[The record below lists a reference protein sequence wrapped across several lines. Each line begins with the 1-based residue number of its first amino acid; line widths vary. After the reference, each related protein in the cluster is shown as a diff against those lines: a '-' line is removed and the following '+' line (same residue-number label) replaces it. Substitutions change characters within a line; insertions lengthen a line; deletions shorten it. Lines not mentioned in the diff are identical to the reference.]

1 MKPKFDR
8 ILSQLDNEVY
18 KFRHFS
24 DQLFSTNFHFHKEI
38 QVNYIQEGSGQRVI
52 GDNISNFEKDELTLL
67 GSNLP
72 HVWYSNPANHLE
84 GKKAISITLFIDVD
98 KCLSLLEPLQETHS
112 IRNFFNQMDRG
123 VMFLGKTKKELTKLL
138 FAINEAED
146 LQRTIYFLQLLDR
159 LIKAEDFQYI
169 SSSSYRNRYSSQE
182 FKGNQ
187 VDHIIRFV
195 IENYNKE
202 IKLDEAAEM
211 ANMTKQAFCRFFKA
225 RTQKSFI
232 QFVNETRISIACQE
246 IMKTDNLISNVAY
259 DCGFSSLCNFN
270 KIFKSI
276 KGTTP
281 RQFKEKV
288 SGRRE
293 SL

>member
-38 QVNYIQEGSGQRVI
+38 QINYIQEGSGQRVI

-72 HVWYSNPANHLE
+72 HVWYSNQPSQPDEKQAM
-84 GKKAISITLFIDVD
+84 SITLFIDVE
-98 KCLSLLEPLQETHS
+98 KCLQILAQLQETHN
-112 IRNFFNQMDRG
+112 IRSFFNQMERG
-123 VMFLGKTKKELTKLL
+123 VIFTGKSKAQLTKLL
-138 FAINEAED
+138 FAINEAEN
-146 LQRTIYFLQLLDR
+146 LERTIYFLQLLNQ
-159 LIKAEDFQYI
+159 LTKTEDFQYI
-169 SSSSYRNRYSSQE
+169 SSTSYRNRYSSQE

-187 VDHIIRFV
+187 IDHIIRFV
-195 IENYNKE
+195 LENYNKD

-246 IMKTDNLISNVAY
+246 IMKNDNLISNVAY
-259 DCGFSSLCNFN
+259 DCGFSSLSNFN

-276 KGTTP
+276 KGITP
-281 RQFKEKV
+281 RQFKERLIGKN
-288 SGRRE
+288 E
-293 SL
+293 A

>member
-38 QVNYIQEGSGQRVI
+38 QINYIVEGTGQRVI

-72 HVWYSNPANHLE
+72 HVWYSNHPSQPE
-84 GKKAISITLFIDVD
+84 KKQAISITLFIDVE
-98 KCLSLLEPLQETHS
+98 KCLNILGQFQETHN
-112 IRNFFNQMDRG
+112 IRSFFNQMERG
-123 VMFLGKTKKELTKLL
+123 VIFTGKSKAQLTKLL
-138 FAINEAED
+138 FAINEAEN
-146 LQRTIYFLQLLDR
+146 LERTIYFLQLLNQ
-159 LIKAEDFQYI
+159 LTKTEDFQYI
-169 SSSSYRNRYSSQE
+169 SSTSYRNRYSSQE

-187 VDHIIRFV
+187 IDHIIRFV
-195 IENYNKE
+195 LENYNKD

-246 IMKTDNLISNVAY
+246 IMKNDNLISNVAY
-259 DCGFSSLCNFN
+259 DCGFSSLSNFN

-276 KGTTP
+276 KGITP
-281 RQFKEKV
+281 RQFKERLIGKN
-288 SGRRE
+288 E
-293 SL
+293 A

>member
-38 QVNYIQEGSGQRVI
+38 QINYIQEGSGQRVI

-72 HVWYSNPANHLE
+72 HVWYSNQPSQPDEKQAT
-84 GKKAISITLFIDVD
+84 SITLFIDVE
-98 KCLSLLEPLQETHS
+98 KCLQILEQFQETHT
-112 IRNFFNQMDRG
+112 IRSFFNQMERG
-123 VMFLGKTKKELTKLL
+123 VIFTGKSKAQLTKLL
-138 FAINEAED
+138 FAINEAEN
-146 LQRTIYFLQLLDR
+146 LERTIYFLQLLNL
-159 LIKAEDFQYI
+159 LIKTEDFQYI

-187 VDHIIRFV
+187 IDHIIRFV
-195 IENYNKE
+195 LENYNKD

-246 IMKTDNLISNVAY
+246 IMKNDNLISNVAY
-259 DCGFSSLCNFN
+259 DCGFSSLSNFN

-276 KGTTP
+276 KGITP
-281 RQFKEKV
+281 RQFKERLIGKN
-288 SGRRE
+288 E
-293 SL
+293 A

>member
-38 QVNYIQEGSGQRVI
+38 QINYIVEGSGQRVI

-72 HVWYSNPANHLE
+72 HVWYSNHPSQPDEKH
-84 GKKAISITLFIDVD
+84 AISITLFIDVE
-98 KCLSLLEPLQETHS
+98 KCLNILEQLQETHN
-112 IRNFFNQMDRG
+112 IRSFFNQMERG
-123 VMFLGKTKKELTKLL
+123 VIFTGKSKAQLTKLL
-138 FAINEAED
+138 FAINEAEN
-146 LQRTIYFLQLLDR
+146 LERTIYFLQLLNQ
-159 LIKAEDFQYI
+159 LTKTEDFQYI
-169 SSSSYRNRYSSQE
+169 SSTSYRNRYSSQE

-187 VDHIIRFV
+187 IDHIIRFV
-195 IENYNKE
+195 LENYNKD

-246 IMKTDNLISNVAY
+246 IMKNDNLISNVAY
-259 DCGFSSLCNFN
+259 DCGFSSLSNFN

-276 KGTTP
+276 KGITP
-281 RQFKEKV
+281 RQFKERLIGKN
-288 SGRRE
+288 E
-293 SL
+293 A

>member
-38 QVNYIQEGSGQRVI
+38 QINYIQEGSGQRVI

-72 HVWYSNPANHLE
+72 HVWYSNQPSQPDEKQAM
-84 GKKAISITLFIDVD
+84 SITLFIDVE
-98 KCLSLLEPLQETHS
+98 KCLQILEQLQETHN
-112 IRNFFNQMDRG
+112 IRSFFNQMERG
-123 VMFLGKTKKELTKLL
+123 VIFTGKSKAQLTKLL
-138 FAINEAED
+138 FAINEAEN
-146 LQRTIYFLQLLDR
+146 LERTIYFLQLLNQ
-159 LIKAEDFQYI
+159 LTKTEDFQYI
-169 SSSSYRNRYSSQE
+169 SSTSYRNRYSSQE

-187 VDHIIRFV
+187 IDHIIRFV
-195 IENYNKE
+195 LENYNKD

-246 IMKTDNLISNVAY
+246 IMKNDNLISNVAY
-259 DCGFSSLCNFN
+259 DCGFSSLSNFN

-276 KGTTP
+276 KGITP
-281 RQFKEKV
+281 RQFKERLIGKN
-288 SGRRE
+288 E
-293 SL
+293 A

>member
-18 KFRHFS
+18 KFRHYS
-24 DQLFSTNFHFHKEI
+24 DQLFSTNFHFHEEI
-38 QVNYIQEGSGQRVI
+38 QINYILEGSGQRVI
-52 GDNISNFEKDELTLL
+52 GDNISNFEEGELTLL

-72 HVWYSNPANHLE
+72 HVWYSQASNPKHIETAS
-84 GKKAISITLFIDVD
+84 SITLFIDVE
-98 KCLSLLEPLQETHS
+98 KCLSLLEPLQEVHG
-112 IRNFFNQMDRG
+112 IRSFFKQAERG
-123 VMFLGKTKKELTKLL
+123 IIFNGKNKNRLTKLL

-146 LQRTIYFLQLLDR
+146 LERTIYFLQLLDE
-159 LIKAEDFQYI
+159 IVKSENYQFI
-169 SSSSYRNRYSSQE
+169 SSSSYRNRYSSQD

-195 IENYNKE
+195 LENYNKE

-211 ANMTKQAFCRFFKA
+211 ANMTKQAFCRFFKN

-246 IMKTDNLISNVAY
+246 MMKTDNLISNIAY
-259 DCGFSSLCNFN
+259 DSGFSSLSNFN

-276 KGTTP
+276 KGITP
-281 RQFKEKV
+281 RQFKDRLAIKND
-288 SGRRE
+288 
-293 SL
+293 